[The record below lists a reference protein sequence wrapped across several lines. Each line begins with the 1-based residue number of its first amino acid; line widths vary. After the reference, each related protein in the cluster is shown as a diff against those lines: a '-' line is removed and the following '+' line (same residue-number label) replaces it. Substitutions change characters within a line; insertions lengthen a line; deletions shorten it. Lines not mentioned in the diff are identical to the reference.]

1 MTTAAATPPD
11 LRGKTV
17 IVVGLALTGIAVARF
32 CARRGA
38 RVIVTDG
45 KPADKLGP
53 QMAQLAGVP
62 VTWQLGGHDLA
73 SFTSA
78 DLIVMS
84 PGVPTLPEM
93 TAARAAGVEVIA
105 EIELAYRFL
114 DPGAQLIA
122 ITGTNG
128 KSTTTALTG
137 ALCAASGRPTFC
149 GGNLGNMPMI
159 DAVDH
164 PANAP
169 GGLIVVEVAAFMLEN
184 CASFR
189 GHAGVLTN
197 VTEDHLDRFATMA
210 RYAEM
215 KGRIWDFQRP
225 DDLAI
230 ANAAD
235 AWTMIETRGIPSRLF
250 TFDSRPGATAVR
262 GAFVSADRRHL
273 VLRGVAPGAATGT
286 ATGATIVDDELYP
299 VDDLVIVGNHNLENA
314 MAAYLATRGLGLPVD
329 AIRAGARAYRPL
341 PHRMELVGDRANVW
355 FYDDSKGTNV
365 ASVAASV
372 RGFPRP
378 LVLIAGGVDKGGS
391 YEPMLAALDGV
402 CKGLVLI
409 GAAAPLIR
417 AAAADHRIDASGAP
431 ITYPVLDATD
441 MHDAVRRATELCI
454 PGDAV
459 VLSPACAS
467 YDMFQNFGHRGR
479 VFRDAVSAIG
489 AQRLD
494 R

>member
-1 MTTAAATPPD
+1 MMELA
-11 LRGKTV
+11 GKRIV
-17 IVVGLALTGIAVARF
+17 VVGLAQTGIAVARL

-38 RVIVTDG
+38 RVVVTDG
-45 KPADKLGP
+45 KPADKLVA
-53 QMAQLAGVP
+53 QVAQLDGVP
-62 VTWQLGGHDLA
+62 VTWELGGHDA
-73 SFTSA
+73 HTFTSA
-78 DLIVMS
+78 DLVVMS

-93 TAARAAGVEVIA
+93 VAARAAGVEVIA
-105 EIELAYRFL
+105 EIELAYRL
-114 DPGAQLIA
+114 LHPETVVIA

-137 ALCAASGRPTFC
+137 ALCAASGRPSFC

-164 PANAP
+164 AANVP

-184 CASFR
+184 CSTFR
-189 GHAGVLTN
+189 GTVGVLTN
-197 VTEDHLDRFATMA
+197 VTEDHLDRFGTMA

-215 KGRIWDFQRP
+215 KGRIWDFQRA

-235 AWTMIETRGIPSRLF
+235 AWTMAETAGIPSQLY

-262 GAFVSADRRHL
+262 GAAMSADRRDL
-273 VLRGVAPGAATGT
+273 VLTLPGGQ
-286 ATGATIVDDELYP
+286 ERYP
-299 VDDLVIVGNHNLENA
+299 ADDLVIVGNHNMENA
-314 MAAYLATRGLGLPVD
+314 MCAYLAARGVGVPVD
-329 AIRAGARAYRPL
+329 AVRAGARSYRPL
-341 PHRMELVGDRANVW
+341 PHRMELVGDRGNVYY
-355 FYDDSKGTNV
+355 YDDSKGTNV

-391 YEPMLAALDGV
+391 YAPMLEALDGV
-402 CKGLVLI
+402 CKGIVLI

-417 AAAADHRIDASGAP
+417 AAAAEHGAR
-431 ITYPVLDATD
+431 YPVLDAAD
-441 MHDAVRRATELCI
+441 MHDAVRQATELTA

-479 VFRDAVSAIG
+479 VFRDAVSAVG
-489 AQRLD
+489 ARRLD
-494 R
+494 

>member
-1 MTTAAATPPD
+1 MRMPPD
-11 LRGKTV
+11 LHGKAV
-17 IVVGLALTGIAVARF
+17 VVVGLAQTGVAVARF

-38 RVIVTDG
+38 RVVVTDG
-45 KPADKLGP
+45 KPADKLAGP
-53 QMAQLAGVP
+53 IAQLDGVP
-62 VTWQLGGHDLA
+62 LTWELGGHDA
-73 SFTSA
+73 HTFTTA
-78 DLIVMS
+78 DLVVMS

-114 DPGAQLIA
+114 HPDATLVA

-149 GGNLGNMPMI
+149 GGNLGNMPLI

-164 PANAP
+164 PANVP
-169 GGLIVVEVAAFMLEN
+169 GGLIVAEVAAFMLEN
-184 CASFR
+184 CSSFR
-189 GHAGVLTN
+189 ARAGVLTN
-197 VTEDHLDRFATMA
+197 ITEDHLDRFITMA

-230 ANAAD
+230 GNAAD
-235 AWTMIETRGIPSRLF
+235 PWTMAETAGIPSQLL
-250 TFDSRPGATAVR
+250 TFDSRPGATASR
-262 GAFVSADRRHL
+262 GAVISADRSQL
-273 VLRGVAPGAATGT
+273 VLRGVPSAEA
-286 ATGATIVDDELYP
+286 EERYP
-299 VDDLVIVGNHNLENA
+299 VSDLVIVGNHNLENA
-314 MAAYLATRGLGLPVD
+314 MCAYLAARGIGLSAD
-329 AIRAGARAYRPL
+329 AVRAGARAYRPL
-341 PHRMELVGDRANVW
+341 PHRMELVGDHAGIHY
-355 FYDDSKGTNV
+355 YDDSKGTNV

-391 YEPMLAALDGV
+391 YQPMLEALDGV
-402 CKGLVLI
+402 CKGIVLI
-409 GAAAPLIR
+409 GQAAPLIR
-417 AAAADHRIDASGAP
+417 AAATAAHGVPYP
-431 ITYPVLDATD
+431 IVDATD
-441 MHDAVRRATELCI
+441 MHDAVRRATELCV

-479 VFRDAVSAIG
+479 VFREAVAAVSG
-489 AQRLD
+489 ARS
-494 R
+494 

>member
-1 MTTAAATPPD
+1 MLE
-11 LRGKTV
+11 LRGKTIV
-17 IVVGLALTGIAVARF
+17 VVGLAQTGIAVAKL

-45 KPADKLGP
+45 KPADKLAS
-53 QMAQLAGVP
+53 QIAQLDGVP

-73 SFTSA
+73 TFTSA
-78 DLIVMS
+78 DLVVMS

-105 EIELAYRFL
+105 EIELAYRML
-114 DPGAQLIA
+114 DPGATLIA

-137 ALCAASGRPTFC
+137 ALCEASGRPTFC
-149 GGNLGNMPMI
+149 GGNLGNMPLI
-159 DAVDH
+159 DAVEH
-164 PANAP
+164 PANVP
-169 GGLIVVEVAAFMLEN
+169 GGLIVAEVAAFMLEN
-184 CASFR
+184 CTTFR
-189 GHAGVLTN
+189 AHAGVLTN
-197 VTEDHLDRFATMA
+197 VTEDHLDRFGTMA

-215 KGRIWDFQRP
+215 KGRIWDFQRA

-235 AWTMIETRGIPSRLF
+235 PATMAETIGIPSRLF
-250 TFDSRPGATAVR
+250 TFDSRPGATVER
-262 GAFVSADRRHL
+262 GAFVSADRSQL
-273 VLRGVAPGAATGT
+273 VLRGVTSA
-286 ATGATIVDDELYP
+286 DEPYP

-314 MAAYLATRGLGLPVD
+314 MCAYLATRGLGLPPG

-341 PHRMELVGDRANVW
+341 PHRMELVGDKANLYY
-355 FYDDSKGTNV
+355 YDDSKGTNV

-391 YEPMLAALDGV
+391 YAPMLEALDGV
-402 CKGLVLI
+402 CKGIVLI

-417 AAAADHRIDASGAP
+417 AAAAEHGARYPVIDAG
-431 ITYPVLDATD
+431 D
-441 MHDAVRRATELCI
+441 MHDAVRRATELCG

-479 VFRDAVSAIG
+479 VFREAVAAVG
-489 AQRLD
+489 ARRLD
-494 R
+494 A

>member
-1 MTTAAATPPD
+1 MITRPSAMD
-11 LRGKTV
+11 LRGRTV
-17 IVVGLALTGIAVARF
+17 VVVGVGQTGIALAKF
-32 CARRGA
+32 CHRRGA
-38 RVIVTDG
+38 TVIVTDG
-45 KPADKLGP
+45 KPAE
-53 QMAQLAGVP
+53 QLAAKMAELEGVP

-78 DLIVMS
+78 DLVVMS

-93 TAARAAGVEVIA
+93 IAARAAGVEVIA

-114 DPGAQLIA
+114 HPEARVLA

-137 ALCAASGRPTFC
+137 ALCAESGHPSFC

-164 PANAP
+164 PANVA

-184 CASFR
+184 CVSFAPR
-189 GHAGVLTN
+189 TGVLTN
-197 VTEDHLDRFATMA
+197 ITADHLDRFGTIE

-215 KGRIWDFQRP
+215 KGRIWDFQGRS
-225 DDLAI
+225 DVAI

-235 AWTMIETRGIPSRLF
+235 PWVVREAVDVTPSLLW
-250 TFDSRPGATAVR
+250 FDSRPGAEVVA
-262 GAFVSADRRHL
+262 GAGISADRRAI
-273 VLRGVAPGAATGT
+273 VLRGVIGAA
-286 ATGATIVDDELYP
+286 AEERYP
-299 VDDLVIVGNHNLENA
+299 VDDLVIVGNHNLDNA
-314 MAAYLATRGLGLPVD
+314 MGAYLSARSCGVSID
-329 AIRAGARAYRPL
+329 AIRSGARRYRPL
-341 PHRMELVGDRANVW
+341 PHRMELVGDKAGLY

-378 LVLIAGGVDKGGS
+378 LALIAGGVDKGGS
-391 YEPMLAALDGV
+391 YQPMLDALDGV
-402 CKGLVLI
+402 CRGLVLI

-417 AAAADHRIDASGAP
+417 TACEQHRV
-431 ITYPVLDATD
+431 TYPVIDAVD
-441 MHDAVRRATELCI
+441 MHDAVAKAAALVGA
-454 PGDAV
+454 GDAV

-489 AQRLD
+489 ARRLD
-494 R
+494 G